1 MTLTR
6 RATII
11 AATIVPINPAQPAEQ
26 PVIELQI
33 ATDGDELRF
42 VPRRLTCPS
51 RSRVRLFLH
60 HAGAIINDAHNWVLL
75 RPGTK
80 NRFVDDADRE
90 PDETVIVPPG
100 DEYLVL
106 AATPLCGRGQTVVA
120 EFTAPPPG
128 EYPFV
133 CSIPG
138 HGATMAGVLVVTA

>member
-1 MTLTR
+1 MAR
-6 RATII
+6 
-11 AATIVPINPAQPAEQ
+11 AQPAEQ
-26 PVIELQI
+26 PVVELEI

-42 VPRRLTCPS
+42 VPRRLTCRS
-51 RSRVRLFLH
+51 RSRVRLSLH
-60 HAGAIINDAHNWVLL
+60 HAGEIINDVHNWVLL
-75 RPGTK
+75 RPGMK

-90 PDETVIVPPG
+90 PDETLIVPPG

-120 EFTAPPPG
+120 EFTAPSAG

-138 HGATMAGVLVVTA
+138 HGATMAGVLIVTG

>member
-1 MTLTR
+1 MRLTR
-6 RATII
+6 RA
-11 AATIVPINPAQPAEQ
+11 AATILTMLPIVRALPAEK

-42 VPRRLTCPS
+42 VPRRLICPS
-51 RSRVRLFLH
+51 GATVRVFLH
-60 HAGAIINDAHNWVLL
+60 HAGEIINDVHNWVLL

-80 NRFVDDADRE
+80 NRLIDDADRE
-90 PDETVIVPPG
+90 PDETLIVPPG

-106 AATPLCGRGQTVVA
+106 AATPLCGRRQTVVA
-120 EFTAPPPG
+120 EFTAPASG

-138 HGATMAGVLVVTA
+138 HGATMAGVLIVTA

>member
-6 RATII
+6 RAVTMGLMLL
-11 AATIVPINPAQPAEQ
+11 PIGRAQPAER

-51 RSRVRLFLH
+51 GVRVRVFLH
-60 HAGAIINDAHNWVLL
+60 HAGEIINDAHNWVLL
-75 RPGTK
+75 RPGAK
-80 NRFVDDADRE
+80 NRFVDDADKE

-106 AATPLCGRGQTVVA
+106 AATPLCGRGQTVMA
-120 EFTAPPPG
+120 EFTAPTAG

-138 HGATMAGVLVVTA
+138 HGSTMSGILVVTA

>member
-1 MTLTR
+1 MRLTR
-6 RATII
+6 RVVAMILTMLP
-11 AATIVPINPAQPAEQ
+11 AVRSQSAEKPI
-26 PVIELQI
+26 IELQI

-51 RSRVRLFLH
+51 GAMVRVFLH
-60 HAGAIINDAHNWVLL
+60 HAGDIINDSHNWVLL

-80 NRFVDDADRE
+80 GKFIDDADRE
-90 PDETVIVPPG
+90 PDETLIVPPG

-120 EFTAPPPG
+120 EFIAPAAG

-138 HGATMAGVLVVTA
+138 HGATMAGVLIVT